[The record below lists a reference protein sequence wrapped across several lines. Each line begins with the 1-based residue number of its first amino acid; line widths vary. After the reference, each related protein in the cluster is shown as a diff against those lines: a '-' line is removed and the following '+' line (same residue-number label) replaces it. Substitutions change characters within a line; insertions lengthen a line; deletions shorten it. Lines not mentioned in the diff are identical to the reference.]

1 MEQETMNPTT
11 QPQNSESGQGGA
23 QEASEYLKA
32 VEQLKKNTV
41 SKEAYDRLR
50 EENKT
55 LIKGILD
62 GTAVP
67 TANTEEQKSDID
79 VAKLRKELF
88 SEDNDMSNVEYIA
101 KALELRRGIMEQG
114 GQDPFLPSGSKVV
127 PTQEDIEAANRVAS
141 VYQECVDYAQGDT
154 DIFTNELMRR
164 TVDIGPT
171 VKRGR

>member
-11 QPQNSESGQGGA
+11 QPQNSESSQGGA

-32 VEQLKKNTV
+32 IEQIKKTTV

-79 VAKLRKELF
+79 IAKLRKELF
-88 SEDNDMSNVEYIA
+88 SEDNNMSSLEFIA
-101 KALELRRGIMEQG
+101 KSLELRKGIMEQG

-127 PTQEDIEAANRVAS
+127 PTQEDVEAANRVAS

-154 DIFTNELMRR
+154 DIFINELMRR
-164 TVDIGPT
+164 TVDVGPT

>member
-1 MEQETMNPTT
+1 MEQEEKNPTT
-11 QPQNSESGQGGA
+11 QTQNSESGQGGA

-32 VEQLKKNTV
+32 IEQLKKTTV

-67 TANTEEQKSDID
+67 TANTEEQKSAID
-79 VAKLRKELF
+79 VAKIRKELF
-88 SEDNDMSNVEYIA
+88 SFDNHMSNLEYVE
-101 KALELRRGIMEQG
+101 KALELRKGIMEQG

-127 PTQEDIEAANRVAS
+127 PSQEDIEAANRVAS
-141 VYQECVDYAQGDT
+141 VFQECVDYAQGDS

-164 TVDIGPT
+164 TVDVGPT
-171 VKRGR
+171 VKKGR

>member
-1 MEQETMNPTT
+1 MEQEEMNQTT
-11 QPQNSESGQGGA
+11 QMQNSESGQGGA

-32 VEQLKKNTV
+32 IEQLKKNTV

-67 TANTEEQKSDID
+67 TANTEEQKSAID
-79 VAKLRKELF
+79 VAQIRKELF
-88 SEDNDMSNVEYIA
+88 SIDSHMSNLEYVE
-101 KALELRRGIMEQG
+101 KALELRKGIMEQG

-127 PTQEDIEAANRVAS
+127 PSQEDIEAANRVAS
-141 VYQECVDYAQGDT
+141 VFQECVDYAQGDS

-164 TVDIGPT
+164 TVDVGPT
-171 VKRGR
+171 VKKGR